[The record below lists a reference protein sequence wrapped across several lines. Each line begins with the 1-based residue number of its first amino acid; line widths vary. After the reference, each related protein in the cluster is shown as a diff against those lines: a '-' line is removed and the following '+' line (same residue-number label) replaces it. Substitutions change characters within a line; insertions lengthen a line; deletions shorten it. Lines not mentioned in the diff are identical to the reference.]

1 MRHPKGLGL
10 AYIPPMPANVLRA
23 DNHADWN
30 PRWFEKSD
38 ASGDNYFYQQPRK
51 VVHIDDDAIAAATE
65 LYRELLPAGGV
76 ILDLMSAWR
85 SHLPSDVTY
94 ARVTGLGMNADEMAD
109 NAQLTDFVV
118 HNLNTEPGLPF
129 EAGTFDAACC
139 TVSVQYL
146 QRPVEVLRELGRV
159 LKPDA
164 PMIFTFSNRCFPS
177 KAINLW
183 QMTHDEEHMQVVSL
197 YFEAAGNWRD
207 ITMQDRS
214 AECAETGG
222 CDPLFAVWAFNQ
234 K

>member
-1 MRHPKGLGL
+1 
-10 AYIPPMPANVLRA
+10 MPANVLRA
-23 DNHADWN
+23 DNYADWN

-51 VVHIDDDAIAAATE
+51 VVHIDDDAIAAAIE
-65 LYRELLPAGGV
+65 LYRELLPAGGI

-85 SHLPSDVTY
+85 SHLPTDVTY

-109 NAQLTDFVV
+109 NAQLNDTVV
-118 HNLNTEPGLPF
+118 HNLNTTPKLPF

-146 QRPVEVLRELGRV
+146 QKPVEVLRELSRV

-177 KAINLW
+177 KAVNLW
-183 QMTHDEEHMQVVSL
+183 QMSDDDEHMQIVAL
-197 YFEAAGNWRD
+197 YFEAAGTWRD

-214 AECAETGG
+214 AACAETRE
-222 CDPLFAVWAFNQ
+222 CDPLFAVWAFNRDGSELRAM
-234 K
+234 